1 MLLAG
6 PYMALPTAETELHKS
21 FNDFAR
27 DNGFVFLR
35 YNQFEIVSKEYT
47 TVKSRQQYIID
58 NIPVE
63 IGSASKTQK
72 IANIILALSSPTENT
87 IIYCNRKSDTESY
100 ARQLIKQPRTHFH
113 ISGEMFSGRC
123 T

>member
-1 MLLAG
+1 MTGKHAAYRLALEFICNLTDNMLLAG

-58 NIPVE
+58 NIPIE
-63 IGSASKTQK
+63 IGSASKNAEDCQYYSGVKFTH
-72 IANIILALSSPTENT
+72 
-87 IIYCNRKSDTESY
+87 RKHY
-100 ARQLIKQPRTHFH
+100 NLL
-113 ISGEMFSGRC
+113 
-123 T
+123 